1 MKRTKGI
8 GPLLVIS
15 DEIAATSSGCPV
27 VTSNSSYFLL
37 FSFAESPAACCRE
50 LHPIDITR
58 KVKRTAEGTLH
69 PSLLKGEQ
77 RARSGVD

>member
-27 VTSNSSYFLL
+27 VTSNSS
-37 FSFAESPAACCRE
+37 
-50 LHPIDITR
+50 HPIDNTR
-58 KVKRTAEGTLH
+58 KVTPTAEGTLH

-77 RARSGVD
+77 RARRGVD

>member
-27 VTSNSSYFLL
+27 VTSNSSY
-37 FSFAESPAACCRE
+37 
-50 LHPIDITR
+50 PIDNARKITPP
-58 KVKRTAEGTLH
+58 AEGTLH
-69 PSLLKGEQ
+69 LSLLKGKQ
-77 RARSGVD
+77 TARSGVD